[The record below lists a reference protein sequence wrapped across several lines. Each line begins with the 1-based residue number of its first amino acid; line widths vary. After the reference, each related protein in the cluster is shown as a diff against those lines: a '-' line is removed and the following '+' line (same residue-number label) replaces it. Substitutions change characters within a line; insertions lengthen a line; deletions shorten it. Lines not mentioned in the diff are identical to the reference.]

1 MHVGETISIMSHL
14 PKKKSYFRISGKVLT
29 QQLSVSFWQW
39 GWAGLSVEIVV
50 FYARF
55 LPPDKEQS
63 THSTL
68 EPSQSA
74 SSPSVTSSPSYK
86 QWPDP
91 QRRSLGWDHVH
102 LLITKNKNQ
111 NQIWTCWLLIIIRQT
126 TTRDITE
133 ISWIITGRA
142 SRTLSGTQNPK

>member
-14 PKKKSYFRISGKVLT
+14 PKKKKSYFGITGKVLM

-39 GWAGLSVEIVV
+39 SWAGLSVEILV
-50 FYARF
+50 YARF

-68 EPSQSA
+68 KPSQSA

-86 QWPDP
+86 QGPAP
-91 QRRSLGWDHVH
+91 QRTLGWDHVH

-111 NQIWTCWLLIIIRQT
+111 SQMWTCWLLIIIRQT
-126 TTRDITE
+126 TTWGITE
-133 ISWIITGRA
+133 ISWITTGCD
-142 SRTLSGTQNPK
+142 SKTLSGTWNPKK